1 MEFLILTFLEFWMVM
16 ENMITMQVNLLEDI
30 NHPLIKKCEDAKEI
44 YQKLILN
51 RYKIIANLFI
61 YRYSNPKR
69 KI

>member
-1 MEFLILTFLEFWMVM
+1 MFFQKNNYGLYLLKQILI
-16 ENMITMQVNLLEDI
+16 EDI
-30 NHPLIKKCEDAKEI
+30 NHLLIKKCEDAKEI

>member
-1 MEFLILTFLEFWMVM
+1 MVM
-16 ENMITMQVNLLEDI
+16 ENMVTMQVNLLEDI
-30 NHPLIKKCEDAKEI
+30 NHLLIKKCEDAKEI